1 MNATEIC
8 RRYGGGE
15 RYEVSIKAGERVLLP
30 RIREASPHTLVITD
44 GFSCRSQIEQGT
56 DRGAL
61 HLAQVVQMALREGPN
76 GPSSA
81 RPEERYAGSPR

>member
-1 MNATEIC
+1 M
-8 RRYGGGE
+8 
-15 RYEVSIKAGERVLLP
+15 SIKAGERELLP
-30 RIREASPHTLVITD
+30 RIREASPHTLIMTD
-44 GFSCRSQIEQGT
+44 GFSCRSQIEHRS
-56 DRGAL
+56 DRGPL